1 MTVSYTH
8 LAEDQG
14 FRRYFKRYQLPAL
27 TNIGTAFGMGLIIT
41 SFMVGIA
48 SPTGESFVVPAL
60 IGNLG
65 AIIGSIIS
73 VRLMLMFTAKE
84 YGKTEM
90 CEVEGINAIMYTDY
104 RMVRPG
110 NTGTRFMTAILDGG
124 KTGVDMG
131 LAIIPGV
138 LIICTLVMMFTNGP
152 SADGTYTGAAYEG
165 IALLPALG
173 DKIDFLPVS
182 YTHLDVYK
190 RQDRNQPACLLNRV
204 DGGCCHLCPSG
215 CAGPAVEQILLVVM
229 EGIDGIFGIKK
240 GDDHA
245 AGVVCHPH
253 AGDGHAAADILRCTF
268 GHDAGF
274 DPTDFPGR
282 QSGNLT
288 GRGQVDIGAREIVEQ
303 IPNGKDVQ
311 LLVERGSLGTH
322 AGQKLY
328 VGIQRR
334 FHAAPH

>member
-1 MTVSYTH
+1 MDSQTQLNDHPNIKKVVSMESFVFLAIFLAVFGLLASKMGMINMLNTMMQTAYQLLLDTVFYIMAIAVLAGALSGLFTEFGIVAIINKVLSPLMKPVYDLPGASVVGILATYLSDNPAILT

-173 DKIDFLPVS
+173 DKIDFLLKPLFGFTS
-182 YTHLDVYK
+182 
-190 RQDRNQPACLLNRV
+190 NQVISVPITSL
-204 DGGCCHLCPSG
+204 G
-215 CAGPAVEQILLVVM
+215 
-229 EGIDGIFGIKK
+229 
-240 GDDHA
+240 A
-245 AGVVCHPH
+245 AG
-253 AGDGHAAADILRCTF
+253 AA
-268 GHDAGF
+268 
-274 DPTDFPGR
+274 
-282 QSGNLT
+282 
-288 GRGQVDIGAREIVEQ
+288 IGLKKDNAKTLFIEI
-303 IPNGKDVQ
+303 
-311 LLVERGSLGTH
+311 
-322 AGQKLY
+322 
-328 VGIQRR
+328 
-334 FHAAPH
+334 